1 MHEAWEL
8 RGGAA
13 AVAALVA
20 TGPTPA
26 AALRALTDPPS
37 ADATGAL
44 LAAVALAAQALAA
57 WLLATAVLTAGG
69 RLPGLLGRASRCLA
83 GRVAPSVVRRAV
95 ALGLGLGVA
104 AAPSG
109 VALADVPAPTVRPS
123 VAADLDWPGL
133 ARVPSHPDSRAV
145 VVRRG
150 DTLWDI
156 AAAHLPTTASDA
168 RIAAA
173 WPAWYAANRTVIGRD
188 PHLIRP
194 GQRLS
199 PPG

>member
-1 MHEAWEL
+1 MREALAL

-13 AVAALVA
+13 AVVVLVA

-26 AALRALTDPPS
+26 AAVRSLVDPPP
-37 ADATGAL
+37 ADPTGAL
-44 LAAVALAAQALAA
+44 LAAVALLAQTLAA
-57 WLLATAVLTAGG
+57 WLLVTAVLTAGG
-69 RLPGLLGRASRCLA
+69 RLPGLLGRAARGVA
-83 GRVAPSVVRRAV
+83 ARVAPAAVRRAV
-95 ALGLGLGVA
+95 ALGLGLGVVV
-104 AAPSG
+104 APAG
-109 VALADVPAPTVRPS
+109 VAVADAPVPTSGPA

-133 ARVPSHPDSRAV
+133 ARVPSRPDDTV

-156 AAAHLPTTASDA
+156 AAAHLPPAASDS

-173 WPAWYAANRTVIGRD
+173 WPAWYAANRSVIGDD
-188 PHLIRP
+188 PHLVRP

-199 PPG
+199 PPR